1 MLELLCK
8 LGGVK
13 LASEHIEHKLALLPD
28 KPGCYQMKNLNS
40 QIIYVGKAK
49 NLKNRVRSYF
59 KSSHEGKTAKLV
71 SEIADF
77 DYIVTSSDKEAFLLE
92 ITLIQKFQPYYNIK
106 LKKGTGYPYIKIT
119 NEKDPR
125 MEIVSSVRRDGG
137 FYFGP
142 YPNVYAAEETLHFLE
157 KVYPLRRCNG
167 FQGRPCLYY
176 HMGQC
181 LGACFQEVPK
191 EEYDQQ
197 IAKIKSFLRGNVAK
211 IKQSLQT
218 KMQKASEAME
228 FERAADIRD
237 QIHYIEVTVEKQKII
252 SNDSTPRDLF
262 NFYLDKGWL
271 SIQIFFIRQS
281 RLIKREKRLFP
292 IATDV
297 SDELSSFILQFY
309 NNKNKVLPNEI
320 LVPSGLDNKIMAEI
334 LGIPVRTPQRGEK
347 KNLLELAK
355 ENAQITLEEKF
366 RLMELDESKTTGAMK
381 EITDALGIP
390 EGHRIEAFD
399 HSHIQGSELVS
410 AMVVFTDGKPDKK
423 MYRKFKL
430 NTVDHADE
438 AASTREVIR
447 RRYVRLLEEKQS
459 LPDLILMDGGDIQLN
474 AAKDVLVNELSLHI
488 PVAGMVK
495 NDKHKTSDLIF
506 GSQDQRVQLDPKSQ
520 GFYLVQRIQ
529 DEVHRF
535 AITFHR
541 QLHAKNSLA
550 SQLDLIQ
557 GVGPKT
563 RNKLLKSFGSLNK
576 IRDANLKEIEEL
588 GIPEKV
594 AKTIKV
600 SLSVHGK

>member
-1 MLELLCK
+1 M
-8 LGGVK
+8 
-13 LASEHIEHKLALLPD
+13 ASEHIEHKLALLPD

-77 DYIVTSSDKEAFLLE
+77 DYIVTASDKEAFLLE
-92 ITLIQKFQPYYNIK
+92 ITLIKKYQPYYNIK

-125 MEIVSSVRRDGG
+125 MQIVSNVRRDGG
-137 FYFGP
+137 YYFGP

-167 FQGRPCLYY
+167 YQGRPCLYY

-181 LGACFQEVPK
+181 LGACFKEVPK

-211 IKQSLQT
+211 VKKSLQA
-218 KMQKASEAME
+218 KMQQASEAME
-228 FERAADIRD
+228 FERAAEIRD
-237 QIHYIEVTVEKQKII
+237 QIHYIEVTVEKQRII
-252 SNDSTPRDLF
+252 SNDRTPRDLF
-262 NFYLDKGWL
+262 NFYLDRGWL

-281 RLIKREKRLFP
+281 RLMKREKRLFP
-292 IATDV
+292 IASDV
-297 SDELSSFILQFY
+297 ADEFSSFILQFY

-320 LVPSGLDNKIMAEI
+320 LVPEGLDNQIISEI
-334 LGIPVRTPQRGEK
+334 LGVPVRTPKRGEK
-347 KNLLELAK
+347 RDLMNLAR

-366 RLMELDESKTTGAMK
+366 RLLELDESKTVGAMK
-381 EITDALGIP
+381 EITDALGIS

-399 HSHIQGSELVS
+399 HSHIQGADLVS

-447 RRYVRLLEEKQS
+447 RRYVRLLKEHQS
-459 LPDLILMDGGDIQLN
+459 LPDLILMDGGDVQLN
-474 AAKDVLVNELSLHI
+474 AARDVLVNELSLHI

-495 NDKHKTSDLIF
+495 NDKHKTADLIF
-506 GSQDQRVQLDPKSQ
+506 GDQDQRVQLDPKSQ

-541 QLHAKNSLA
+541 QMHAKNSLS
-550 SQLDLIQ
+550 SQLDSIN

-563 RNKLLKSFGSLNK
+563 RNKLLREFGSLNK
-576 IRDANLKEIEEL
+576 IRDAKIEEIEAL
-588 GIPEKV
+588 GISAKV
-594 AKTIKV
+594 AKTIKI
-600 SLSVHGK
+600 SLSAVKR

>member
-1 MLELLCK
+1 M
-8 LGGVK
+8 
-13 LASEHIEHKLALLPD
+13 ASEHIEHKLALLPD

-77 DYIVTSSDKEAFLLE
+77 DYIVTASDKEAFLLE
-92 ITLIQKFQPYYNIK
+92 ITLIKKYQPYYNIK

-125 MEIVSSVRRDGG
+125 MQIVSNVRRDGG
-137 FYFGP
+137 YYFGP

-167 FQGRPCLYY
+167 YQGRPCLYC

-181 LGACFQEVPK
+181 LGACFKEVPK

-211 IKQSLQT
+211 VKKSLQA
-218 KMQKASEAME
+218 KMQQASEAME
-228 FERAADIRD
+228 FERAAEIRD
-237 QIHYIEVTVEKQKII
+237 QIHYIEVTVEKQRII
-252 SNDSTPRDLF
+252 SNDRTPRDLF

-281 RLIKREKRLFP
+281 RLMKREKRLFP
-292 IATDV
+292 IA
-297 SDELSSFILQFY
+297 SDAADEFSSFILQFY

-320 LVPSGLDNKIMAEI
+320 LVPEGLDNQIISEI
-334 LGIPVRTPQRGEK
+334 LGVPVRTPKRGEK
-347 KNLLELAK
+347 RDLMNLAR

-366 RLMELDESKTTGAMK
+366 RLLELDESKTVGAMK

-399 HSHIQGSELVS
+399 HSHIQGADLVS

-447 RRYVRLLEEKQS
+447 RRYVRLLKEHQS
-459 LPDLILMDGGDIQLN
+459 LPDLILMDGGDVQLN
-474 AAKDVLVNELSLHI
+474 AARDVLVNELSLHI

-495 NDKHKTSDLIF
+495 NDKHKTADLIF
-506 GSQDQRVQLDPKSQ
+506 GDQDQRVQLDPKSQ

-541 QLHAKNSLA
+541 QMHAKNSLS
-550 SQLDLIQ
+550 SQLDSIN

-563 RNKLLKSFGSLNK
+563 RNKLLREFGSLNK
-576 IRDANLKEIEEL
+576 IRDAKIEEIEAL
-588 GIPEKV
+588 GISAKV
-594 AKTIKV
+594 AKTIKI
-600 SLSVHGK
+600 SLSAVKR